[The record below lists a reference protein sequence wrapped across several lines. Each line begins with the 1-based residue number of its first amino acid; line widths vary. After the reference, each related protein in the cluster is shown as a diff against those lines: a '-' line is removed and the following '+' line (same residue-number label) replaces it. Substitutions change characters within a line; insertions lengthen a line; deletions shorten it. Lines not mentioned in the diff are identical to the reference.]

1 MCMTLTPSSLKP
13 EVGIRARTPREVTT
27 LWSEDGSEFESE
39 LVDDDLEE
47 EGLSGDGEDGSG
59 QEGGEREGER
69 VRRGVVLRRKRVVM
83 KVTRMRKRVRRRCG
97 VMCMKPYQRWGVRTT
112 TRLIYAQGLKRHA
125 PLHHH
130 HQGRQCGHRVC
141 SVSLYLHE

>member
-1 MCMTLTPSSLKP
+1 MRMTLTPSSLKP

-59 QEGGEREGER
+59 QEGVESEDEGALGAR
-69 VRRGVVLRRKRVVM
+69 SIP
-83 KVTRMRKRVRRRCG
+83 C
-97 VMCMKPYQRWGVRTT
+97 
-112 TRLIYAQGLKRHA
+112 LKKTA
-125 PLHHH
+125 TF
-130 HQGRQCGHRVC
+130 
-141 SVSLYLHE
+141 